1 MSVLI
6 HQKRLRSML
15 RLWSWFQ
22 KLFPTYCFVLPH
34 YQECRDNDRLPQ
46 CTPIKMLAL
55 IMMLFDKVAYMHSC
69 CGSISVYL
77 VISTFWKEAASWR
90 RWKGTLFSY
99 FYDKKIL
106 NICFVLHCLFFFCL
120 IYRAFWGLRILSTCS
135 ADSTQRPQR
144 FTLLS
149 FYGTDLACCKS
160 TATARTF

>member
-1 MSVLI
+1 MSALI

-55 IMMLFDKVAYMHSC
+55 ITMLFDKGAYMHSC

-99 FYDKKIL
+99 FYDKKIV
-106 NICFVLHCLFFFCL
+106 NICFVLHCLFFVALF
-120 IYRAFWGLRILSTCS
+120 IEHYEDYAYSPHAQQTVLSVHR
-135 ADSTQRPQR
+135 DSH
-144 FTLLS
+144 
-149 FYGTDLACCKS
+149 CCRS
-160 TATARTF
+160 TEPT